1 MTRVPANRPPSF
13 MSRAE
18 LAWELSV
25 SESTVD
31 ELVRRGVLP
40 PDSKRTSP
48 EPMWIWANVERRLER
63 MPKCGTIYVVGFA
76 HYRKIGY
83 TDGWPQL
90 RYVGIQT
97 GCPEKLTVFFEGFGT
112 RQQERELHRRFEAH
126 RTCGEWFRCD
136 GELEDWIKGGCK
148 CIAV

>member
-1 MTRVPANRPPSF
+1 
-13 MSRAE
+13 MSRKE
-18 LAWELSV
+18 LAWELSI

-48 EPMWIWANVERRLER
+48 EPMWLWSNVERRLDR

-76 HYRKIGY
+76 NYRKIGY
-83 TDGWPQL
+83 TDSWPAT

-97 GCPEKLTVFFEGFGT
+97 GCPEKLVVFGEGWGT
-112 RQQERELHRRFEAH
+112 REDERDLHRRFEVFK
-126 RTCGEWFRCD
+126 TYGEWFRCE
-136 GELEDWIKGGCK
+136 GELATWIEAGCI
-148 CIAV
+148 CLDVDA